1 MLKNLSNGKVEISTS
16 FLKKNLKNLSN
27 EKVETLKKKKYHK
40 LLLTLYQENCSFCE
54 HGVDESC
61 LIAIFFSRYNK

>member
-1 MLKNLSNGKVEISTS
+1 MGISTSLLKKNLKNLSNGKVE
-16 FLKKNLKNLSN
+16 
-27 EKVETLKKKKYHK
+27 TLKKKYHK